1 MNYPA
6 NSALGSYQA
15 NGASLAVDHAN
26 PHQLIDMLMT
36 RALGRLAIARG
47 NINRGNSQAK
57 RENLSGVMAIIA
69 GLQSFLDHKK
79 GGTVSN
85 DLDAL
90 YDYMG
95 RQLVKAN
102 VGDDLAPLEEV
113 IVLLKEIHGAWQQI
127 KPDVATEHAAS
138 SIPA

>member
-1 MNYPA
+1 MNYPSR
-6 NSALGSYQA
+6 SALGSYRA

-47 NINRGNSQAK
+47 NIQRGNSQAK

-69 GLQSFLDHKK
+69 GLQSFLDHQ
-79 GGTVSN
+79 GGGVVAS

-102 VGDDLAPLEEV
+102 VSDDLAPLEEV
-113 IVLLKEIHGAWQQI
+113 TRLLKEIHSAWQQI
-127 KPDVATEHAAS
+127 DPNVTQEAVTS
-138 SIPA
+138 SLPA